1 VRFVDDNF
9 DPTQA
14 TTIGVDFKTKKITV
28 DDNTVKLAI
37 WVNLPLTRSFS
48 QCYVFGLVH
57 KICVKS
63 VGTINV
69 FSSCRTL
76 LERKGFER

>member
-1 VRFVDDNF
+1 VYSLLVRFVDDDF

-37 WVNLPLTRSFS
+37 WVIYLLRGDFHNVMSLGLYIR
-48 QCYVFGLVH
+48 YV
-57 KICVKS
+57 
-63 VGTINV
+63 
-69 FSSCRTL
+69 
-76 LERKGFER
+76 